1 MHKTHGV
8 HLGYSIGDGH
18 SQWQVITTAQ
28 CDRLDRRVLLLLLF
42 TVWRKI
48 LSLDERK
55 MLKALAL
62 DDMLDEGY
70 VLARVTTTLL
80 AAVQLHSSGSQSQ
93 N

>member
-28 CDRLDRRVLLLLLF
+28 CDRLDRRFLLLL
-42 TVWRKI
+42 TVWRKL

-70 VLARVTTTLL
+70 VLAHVTTTLL